1 MAVLAY
7 IETKQMQ
14 GNKISPHDAE
24 QSGWWCHKEL

>member
-24 QSGWWCHKEL
+24 QSGW